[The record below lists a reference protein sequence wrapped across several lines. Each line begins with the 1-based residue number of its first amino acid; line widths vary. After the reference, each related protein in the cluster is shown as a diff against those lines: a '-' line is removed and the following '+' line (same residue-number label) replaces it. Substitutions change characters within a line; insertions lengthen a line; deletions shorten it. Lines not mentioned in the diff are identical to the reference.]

1 MNVERKHKSTCRSRL
16 ARIAGAALFCLFAA
30 FAPAAHA
37 MLLELQFHWSG
48 SDMTAY
54 NLQEGSIIQ
63 VIAYDST
70 DVSGPTY
77 PATAGTQF
85 EQYGTTTD
93 TAFAAPY
100 TSGSAHQLGGT
111 GDDGKPIVSD
121 VYLANTTPEGHEI
134 KYTGFLQN
142 LGTASNPW
150 YGLYTQIQIDNE
162 VYDTVYIRVFGATSI
177 EQGELTASYWGI
189 SGTTELVPTF
199 QFQNWTLEGNTFSV
213 TNKNYFEVIPEPATL
228 GLLGLGGCALVA
240 WRRRRPR
247 RQEED
252 NQ

>member
-1 MNVERKHKSTCRSRL
+1 MNVERKHTSTCRSRL

-37 MLLELQFHWSG
+37 MLLELQFHWSN
-48 SDMTAY
+48 SDLTTY

-63 VIAYDST
+63 VIAYNS
-70 DVSGPTY
+70 SG
-77 PATAGTQF
+77 AGAPVNSAASQF
-85 EQYGTTTD
+85 ELYGQTSEQ
-93 TAFAAPY
+93 ASAQPY
-100 TSGSAHQLGGT
+100 TSGHIPDS
-111 GDDGKPIVSD
+111 SD
-121 VYLANTTPEGHEI
+121 VYLANSTQVGHEI
-134 KYTGFLQN
+134 VYTGSLQN
-142 LGTASNPW
+142 LDGW

-177 EQGELTASYWGI
+177 EQGEVTASYWGI
-189 SGTTELVPTF
+189 SGTTTLDPTF
-199 QFQNWTLEGNTFSV
+199 QFQNWTLEDVNAP
-213 TNKNYFEVIPEPATL
+213 NKNYFEVIPEPATL
-228 GLLGLGGCALVA
+228 GLLGLGGFALAA

>member
-1 MNVERKHKSTCRSRL
+1 MNVERKHTSTCRSRL

-63 VIAYDST
+63 VIAFDSKDKDNTYQPDDST
-70 DVSGPTY
+70 QDNWDTVGN
-77 PATAGTQF
+77 QF
-85 EQYGTTTD
+85 ERYGQTSES
-93 TAFAAPY
+93 ASAAPY
-100 TSGSAHQLGGT
+100 GT
-111 GDDGKPIVSD
+111 GHVPESSD

-134 KYTGFLQN
+134 VYTGSLQN
-142 LGTASNPW
+142 LGTTDDPW

-177 EQGELTASYWGI
+177 EQGEVTASYWGI
-189 SGTTELVPTF
+189 SGTTTLNPTF
-199 QFQNWTLEGNTFSV
+199 QFQNWTLEDVNAL
-213 TNKNYFEVIPEPATL
+213 NKNYFEVIPEPATL
-228 GLLGLGGCALVA
+228 GLVGLGGFALAA

-252 NQ
+252 NR

>member
-1 MNVERKHKSTCRSRL
+1 MNVERKHTSTCRSRL
-16 ARIAGAALFCLFAA
+16 ALIAGAALFCLFAA

-63 VIAYDST
+63 VIAYNSQDA
-70 DVSGPTY
+70 DP
-77 PATAGTQF
+77 PAVGSQF
-85 EQYGTTTD
+85 TLYGQTSD
-93 TAFAAPY
+93 EDYAAPY
-100 TSGSAHQLGGT
+100 TT
-111 GDDGKPIVSD
+111 GDEHKIPVPGD
-121 VYLANTTPEGHEI
+121 VYLANTTQSGHEI
-134 KYTGFLQN
+134 VYTGSLQN
-142 LGTASNPW
+142 LDGW

-177 EQGELTASYWGI
+177 EQGEVTASYWGI
-189 SGTTELVPTF
+189 SGTTKLDPTF
-199 QFQNWTLEGNTFSV
+199 QFQNWTLEDV
-213 TNKNYFEVIPEPATL
+213 DAPNKDYFEVIPEPATL
-228 GLLGLGGCALVA
+228 GLLGLGGCALAA
-240 WRRRRPR
+240 WRRRRPQ